1 MIMLHDLKNVIYL
14 PHEDLSTLLHS
25 WYKRKD
31 NLNYLYNTTI
41 GSTDQDMLASDCSPT
56 PDLSGKVGLNL
67 AFCLVTSCCSHKTEF
82 WGPACRWLGRGS
94 MSIGEECH

>member
-41 GSTDQDMLASDCSPT
+41 GSTDQDMLASDCSPIH
-56 PDLSGKVGLNL
+56 PRLIRQGRFKP
-67 AFCLVTSCCSHKTEF
+67 CLLPGYFLLQS
-82 WGPACRWLGRGS
+82 
-94 MSIGEECH
+94 